1 MYMSPLSNL
10 RIAGGDFYG
19 DCMLDI
25 EIKVEDHPNL
35 VRRRGAI
42 VNKDIEGY
50 QRFMSARQAIQERDS
65 KINGLEARMARME
78 ALLEQVVKNEP

>member
-1 MYMSPLSNL
+1 MQ
-10 RIAGGDFYG
+10 
-19 DCMLDI
+19 DI

-50 QRFMSARQAIQERDS
+50 QRFITARQAIRDRDD
-65 KINGLEARMARME
+65 KISGLEARMARME
-78 ALLEQVVKNEP
+78 ALLEQAVKNES